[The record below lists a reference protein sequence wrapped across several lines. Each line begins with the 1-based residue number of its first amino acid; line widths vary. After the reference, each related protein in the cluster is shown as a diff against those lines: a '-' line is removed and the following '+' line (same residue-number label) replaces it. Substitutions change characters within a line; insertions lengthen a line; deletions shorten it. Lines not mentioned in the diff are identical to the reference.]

1 MFTSVCYE
9 LIFYAAKWDKANK
22 NLKTQK
28 TGRERKVS
36 HRKKSHQFPALFF
49 QYYYFSLEF
58 ASKPNT
64 VAAPTK
70 VANPKLIAECLA
82 ASFLS
87 FSSILANFDSSVRT
101 TSPME
106 EEEEEVEGSGGVG
119 CEKPSRGVVQ
129 ANGDECCCC
138 CCCC

>member
-1 MFTSVCYE
+1 MYVYQYIYFLE
-9 LIFYAAKWDKANK
+9 LAN
-22 NLKTQK
+22 T
-28 TGRERKVS
+28 
-36 HRKKSHQFPALFF
+36 
-49 QYYYFSLEF
+49 
-58 ASKPNT
+58 NT

-87 FSSILANFDSSVRT
+87 FSSILANFDSSVRKA
-101 TSPME
+101 SPTE
-106 EEEEEVEGSGGVG
+106 EAEEEVEGSGGVC